1 MSRSARRTFFFPLK
15 SLHFVSANQLSL
27 LQNGAM
33 YFPALEAAIGAAQ
46 QEIFLET
53 YIFKNDVIGIRIAAA
68 LKDAAARGVKVRLL
82 VDAFGSNSTPA
93 RFFAELQSAGVAL
106 HLYRPKRGWL
116 HLKRHRLRRLHRKL
130 ACIDART
137 AFVGGI
143 NIQDDLDVP
152 GVTQPRFDHA
162 VQIQGPL
169 VLAVREQMARLW
181 NLLEWA
187 GQPSRPQVLAPPAV
201 PDSAGRQRAALVIRD
216 NLFHRRDIE
225 RIYLSAI
232 GHAREEII
240 IANAYFLPGRRL
252 RRALTEAAR
261 RGVSVTLLLQGMV
274 DHPLQHHASH
284 ALYGQLLNAGIAI
297 YQYQVANLHAKAAVI
312 DGHWAT
318 VGSSNLEPF
327 SLILS
332 REANVVVEDRVFAG
346 ELRAS
351 LQTAMAKQSIR
362 TELKFWAGRTL
373 LQRTRDW
380 LAYGVVRLLAAWAS
394 PRDKLY

>member
-1 MSRSARRTFFFPLK
+1 MSRSSRPTFFSLK
-15 SLHFVSANQLSL
+15 SLHFVSGNQLSL

-33 YFPALEAAIGAAQ
+33 FFPALEAAIEGAQ

-53 YIFKNDVIGIRIAAA
+53 YIFKRDAIGMRIAAA
-68 LKDAAARGVKVRLL
+68 LERAARRGVKVRLM
-82 VDAFGSNSTPA
+82 VDAFGSNTTPA
-93 RFFAELQSAGVAL
+93 AFFQGIQAAGVAL

-130 ACIDART
+130 ACIDGT
-137 AFVGGI
+137 MAFAGGI
-143 NIQDDLDVP
+143 NVQDDLDVP
-152 GVTQPRFDHA
+152 GVTQPRFDHT
-162 VQIQGPL
+162 VQILGPL
-169 VLAVREQMARLW
+169 VLKVREQMARLW

-187 GQPSRPQVLAPPAV
+187 KEQSRPQELAPPVV
-201 PDSAGRQRAALVIRD
+201 PVPVGRQRAALVIRD

-261 RGVSVTLLLQGMV
+261 RGVKVNLLLQGMV
-274 DHPLQHHASH
+274 EHPLQHHASH
-284 ALYGQLLNAGIAI
+284 ALYGQLLGAGVAI

-318 VGSSNLEPF
+318 VGSSNLEQF

-332 REANVVVEDRVFAG
+332 REANVVVEDRRFAG

-351 LQTAMAKQSIR
+351 LQSAIANQSLK

-373 LQRTRDW
+373 LQRMRDW
-380 LAYGVVRLLAAWAS
+380 LAYGVVRLLAAAAS
-394 PRDKLY
+394 PRDRLY

>member
-1 MSRSARRTFFFPLK
+1 
-15 SLHFVSANQLSL
+15 
-27 LQNGAM
+27 
-33 YFPALEAAIGAAQ
+33 
-46 QEIFLET
+46 
-53 YIFKNDVIGIRIAAA
+53 
-68 LKDAAARGVKVRLL
+68 
-82 VDAFGSNSTPA
+82 
-93 RFFAELQSAGVAL
+93 
-106 HLYRPKRGWL
+106 
-116 HLKRHRLRRLHRKL
+116 RHRLRRLHRKL
-130 ACIDART
+130 ACIDGT
-137 AFVGGI
+137 MAFVGGI

-162 VQIQGPL
+162 VQIEGSL
-169 VLAVREQMARLW
+169 VLEVREQMARLW
-181 NLLEWA
+181 NLLEWSR
-187 GQPSRPQVLAPPAV
+187 QQSRPRVLAPPVV
-201 PDSAGRQRAALVIRD
+201 PVPAGRQRAALVIRD

-261 RGVSVTLLLQGMV
+261 RGVSVTLLLQGRME
-274 DHPLQHHASH
+274 HFLQHHASH
-284 ALYGQLLNAGIAI
+284 ALYGQLLGAGVVI
-297 YQYQVANLHAKAAVI
+297 YQYQVANLHAKAAVV

-327 SLILS
+327 SLVLS
-332 REANVVVEDRVFAG
+332 REANVVVEDKAFAA

-351 LQTAMAKQSIR
+351 LRSAMTNQSIK
-362 TELKFWAGRTL
+362 TELKFWAGRNL

-380 LAYGVVRLLAAWAS
+380 LAYGVVRLLATIAS

>member
-1 MSRSARRTFFFPLK
+1 MSRSSRPTFFSLK
-15 SLHFVSANQLSL
+15 ALHFVSGNQLSL

-33 YFPALEAAIGAAQ
+33 FFPALEAAIEGAQ

-53 YIFKNDVIGIRIAAA
+53 YIFKRDAIGMRIAAA
-68 LKDAAARGVKVRLL
+68 LERAARRGVKVRLM
-82 VDAFGSNSTPA
+82 VDAFGSNTTPA
-93 RFFAELQSAGVAL
+93 AFFQGIQAAGVAL

-130 ACIDART
+130 ACIDGT
-137 AFVGGI
+137 MAFAGGI
-143 NIQDDLDVP
+143 NVQDDLDVP
-152 GVTQPRFDHA
+152 GVTQPRFDHT
-162 VQIQGPL
+162 VQILGPL
-169 VLAVREQMARLW
+169 VLKVREQMARLW

-187 GQPSRPQVLAPPAV
+187 KEQSRPQELAPPVV
-201 PDSAGRQRAALVIRD
+201 PVPVGRQSAALVIRD

-261 RGVSVTLLLQGMV
+261 RGVKVNLLLQGMV
-274 DHPLQHHASH
+274 EHPLQHHASH
-284 ALYGQLLNAGIAI
+284 ALYGQLLGAGVAI

-332 REANVVVEDRVFAG
+332 REANVVVEDRRFAG

-351 LQTAMAKQSIR
+351 LQSAIANQSLK

-373 LQRTRDW
+373 LQRMRDW
-380 LAYGVVRLLAAWAS
+380 LAYGVVRLLAAAAS
-394 PRDKLY
+394 PRDRLY

>member
-1 MSRSARRTFFFPLK
+1 MSRSSRRTFFPLK
-15 SLHFVSANQLSL
+15 PLHFVSANQLSL

-33 YFPALEAAIGAAQ
+33 FFPALEAAIREAQ

-53 YIFKNDVIGIRIAAA
+53 YIFKNDVVGIRIASA
-68 LKDAAARGVKVRLL
+68 LEDAARRGVKVRLM
-82 VDAFGSNSTPA
+82 VDAFGSGATPA
-93 RFFAELQSAGVAL
+93 DFFRGVQAAGVAI
-106 HLYRPKRGWL
+106 HRYRPKRGWL

-130 ACIDART
+130 ACIDGT
-137 AFVGGI
+137 MAFVGGI

-152 GVTQPRFDHA
+152 GVTQPRFDHN

-169 VLAVREQMARLW
+169 VLEVREQMARLW
-181 NLLEWA
+181 SLLEWT
-187 GQPSRPQVLAPPAV
+187 GQQSRPQELAPPVV
-201 PDSAGRQRAALVIRD
+201 PVPAGRQRAALVIRD

-232 GHAREEII
+232 GHAREEIVL
-240 IANAYFLPGRRL
+240 ANAYFLPGRRL
-252 RRALTEAAR
+252 RRALIEAAR
-261 RGVSVTLLLQGMV
+261 RGVSVTLLLQGRV
-274 DHPLQHHASH
+274 DHALQHHASH
-284 ALYGQLLNAGIAI
+284 ALYGQLLGAGVAI

-332 REANVVVEDRVFAG
+332 REANVVVEDKPFAS

-351 LQTAMAKQSIR
+351 LQSAIANQSTK
-362 TELKFWAGRTL
+362 TEPKFWAGRNR
-373 LQRTRDW
+373 LQRMRDW

-394 PRDKLY
+394 PRDRLY

>member
-1 MSRSARRTFFFPLK
+1 MSRSSRRTFFPLK
-15 SLHFVSANQLSL
+15 SLHFVSANQLGL

-33 YFPALEAAIGAAQ
+33 FFPALETAIREAQ
-46 QEIFLET
+46 VEIFLET
-53 YIFKNDVIGIRIAAA
+53 YIFKNDVIGMRIAAA
-68 LKDAAARGVKVRLL
+68 LEEAAAREVKVRLM
-82 VDAFGSNSTPA
+82 VDAFGSSATPA
-93 RFFAELQSAGVAL
+93 HFFDGMRAAGVAI

-116 HLKRHRLRRLHRKL
+116 HFKRHRLRRLHRKL
-130 ACIDART
+130 ACIDGT
-137 AFVGGI
+137 LAFVGGI

-152 GVTQPRFDHA
+152 GVIQPRFDHA
-162 VQIQGPL
+162 AQIQGTL

-187 GQPSRPQVLAPPAV
+187 GQQSRPQLLAPPVV
-201 PDSAGRQRAALVIRD
+201 PLPAGRQRAALVIRD

-261 RGVSVTLLLQGMV
+261 RGVSVKLLLQGRME
-274 DHPLQHHASH
+274 HFLEHHASH
-284 ALYGQLLNAGIAI
+284 ALYGQLLGAGVAI
-297 YQYQVANLHAKAAVI
+297 FQYQVANLHAKAAVI

-332 REANVVVEDRVFAG
+332 REANVVVEDKVFAG

-351 LQTAMAKQSIR
+351 LQTAMANQSIK
-362 TELKFWAGRTL
+362 TELKFWTGRTL

-380 LAYGVVRLLAAWAS
+380 LAYGVVRLLAAAAS

>member
-1 MSRSARRTFFFPLK
+1 MSRSSRRSVFSRK
-15 SLHFVSANQLSL
+15 SLRFVSGNELNL
-27 LQNGAM
+27 LQNGSM
-33 YFPALEAAIGAAQ
+33 YFPALEAAISEAQ

-53 YIFKNDVIGIRIAAA
+53 YIFKSDTIGTRIAAA
-68 LKDAAARGVKVRLL
+68 LEQAARRGVKVRLM
-82 VDAFGSNSTPA
+82 VDAFGSNTTPGV
-93 RFFAELQSAGVAL
+93 FFKDMQAAGVAL

-130 ACIDART
+130 VCIDGT
-137 AFVGGI
+137 KAFIGGI
-143 NIQDDLDVP
+143 NIEDDLDVP

-169 VLAVREQMARLW
+169 VLRVREQMARLW

-187 GQPSRPQVLAPPAV
+187 GQQSRPQELAPPAV
-201 PDSAGRQRAALVIRD
+201 PVPAGRQRAALVIRD

-225 RIYLSAI
+225 RNYLSAI
-232 GHAREEII
+232 GHAREEIVL
-240 IANAYFLPGRRL
+240 ANAYFLPGRRL
-252 RRALTEAAR
+252 RRALIEAAR
-261 RGVSVTLLLQGMV
+261 RGVSVTLLLQGRV
-274 DHPLQHHASH
+274 DHALQHHASH
-284 ALYGQLLNAGIAI
+284 ALYGQLLGAGVAI

-332 REANVVVEDRVFAG
+332 REANVVVEDKPFAS

-351 LQTAMAKQSIR
+351 LRSAIANQSTK
-362 TELKFWAGRTL
+362 TEPKFWAGRNR
-373 LQRTRDW
+373 LQRMRDW
-380 LAYGVVRLLAAWAS
+380 LAYGVVRLLAAAAS
-394 PRDKLY
+394 PRDRLY

>member
-1 MSRSARRTFFFPLK
+1 MSRSSRRTFFPLK
-15 SLHFVSANQLSL
+15 PLHFVSANQLNL

-33 YFPALEAAIGAAQ
+33 FFPALEAAIREAQ

-53 YIFKNDVIGIRIAAA
+53 YIFKNDVVGIRIASA
-68 LKDAAARGVKVRLL
+68 LEDSARNGVKVRLM
-82 VDAFGSNSTPA
+82 VDAFGSSETPA
-93 RFFAELQSAGVAL
+93 RFFKGMQAAGVAI

-130 ACIDART
+130 ACIDGT
-137 AFVGGI
+137 LAFVGGI

-152 GVTQPRFDHA
+152 GVTQPRFDHT

-169 VLAVREQMARLW
+169 VLAVRVQMARLW

-187 GQPSRPQVLAPPAV
+187 GQQSRPQVLAPPVV
-201 PDSAGRQRAALVIRD
+201 PVPAGRQRAALVIRD

-225 RIYLSAI
+225 RLYLSAI
-232 GHAREEII
+232 GHAREEIV

-261 RGVSVTLLLQGMV
+261 RGVSVTLLLQGRME
-274 DHPLQHHASH
+274 HFLQHHASH
-284 ALYGQLLNAGIAI
+284 ALYGQLLGAGVAI
-297 YQYQVANLHAKAAVI
+297 YEYQVANLHAKAAVI
-312 DGHWAT
+312 DEHWAT

-332 REANVVVEDRVFAG
+332 REANVVVEDKVFAG
-346 ELRAS
+346 ALRAS
-351 LQTAMAKQSIR
+351 LQAAIANQSLK
-362 TELKFWAGRTL
+362 TEPKYWAGRTL
-373 LQRTRDW
+373 LQKMRDW

>member
-1 MSRSARRTFFFPLK
+1 MSRTSPPAFFPLK
-15 SLHFVSANQLSL
+15 PLHFVSANQLSL
-27 LQNGAM
+27 LQNGGM
-33 YFPALEAAIGAAQ
+33 FFPALETAIRQAQ

-53 YIFKNDVIGIRIAAA
+53 YIFKNDVVGESIASA
-68 LKDAAARGVKVRLL
+68 LEDAAGRGVKVRLL
-82 VDAFGSNSTPA
+82 VDAFGSNATPA
-93 RFFAELQSAGVAL
+93 DFFRGMQAAGVAL

-130 ACIDART
+130 ACIDGT
-137 AFVGGI
+137 VAFAGGI

-152 GVTQPRFDHA
+152 GITQPRFDHT

-169 VLAVREQMARLW
+169 VLEVRKQMARLW
-181 NLLEWA
+181 NMLEWA
-187 GQPSRPQVLAPPAV
+187 TEQSRPQELALPVV
-201 PDSAGRQRAALVIRD
+201 PVPFGRQRAALVIRD

-261 RGVSVTLLLQGMV
+261 RGVAVTLLLQGRMEYF
-274 DHPLQHHASH
+274 LEHHASH
-284 ALYGQLLNAGIAI
+284 ALYGQLLGAGVAI

-318 VGSSNLEPF
+318 VGSSNLDPF

-332 REANVVVEDRVFAG
+332 REANIVVEDKVFAG

-351 LQTAMAKQSIR
+351 LQSAMTHQSVK
-362 TELKFWAGRTL
+362 TELRFWAGRTL
-373 LQRTRDW
+373 VQRTRDW

-394 PRDKLY
+394 PRDRLY

>member
-1 MSRSARRTFFFPLK
+1 MSRSSRPTFFSLK
-15 SLHFVSANQLSL
+15 SLHFVSGNQLSL

-33 YFPALEAAIGAAQ
+33 FFPALEAAIQEAQ

-53 YIFKNDVIGIRIAAA
+53 YIFKNDAIGTRIAAA
-68 LKDAAARGVKVRLL
+68 LEQAAARGVKVRLM
-82 VDAFGSNSTPA
+82 VDAFGSNTTPA
-93 RFFAELQSAGVAL
+93 AFFKGMQAAGVAL

-130 ACIDART
+130 ACIDGT
-137 AFVGGI
+137 MSFVGGI

-152 GVTQPRFDHA
+152 GVTQPRFDHT
-162 VQIQGPL
+162 VKVEGPL
-169 VLAVREQMARLW
+169 VLEVRKQMARLW
-181 NLLEWA
+181 NLLEWTKE
-187 GQPSRPQVLAPPAV
+187 QSRPQVLAPPVV
-201 PDSAGRQRAALVIRD
+201 PVPVGSQRAALVIRD

-232 GHAREEII
+232 GHARGEII

-261 RGVSVTLLLQGMV
+261 RGVNVTLLLQGRV
-274 DHPLQHHASH
+274 DHRLQHHASH
-284 ALYGQLLNAGIAI
+284 ALYGQLLDAGVAI

-332 REANVVVEDRVFAG
+332 REANVVVEDKAFAG

-351 LQTAMAKQSIR
+351 LQSAIANQSTK
-362 TELKFWAGRTL
+362 TELKFWAGRTR
-373 LQRTRDW
+373 LQRMRDW

-394 PRDKLY
+394 PRDRLY